1 MTAPSRARATWDT
14 REEKLALVE
23 RICERIRNGAHVN
36 HACALELLHKRR
48 LYEWLAED
56 EEIAVMVAAARAE
69 AGEAMRATVQL
80 VAEGHG
86 EERANANVLLHLL
99 ERSHPDEY
107 SPPKTRIEQ
116 EVSGK
121 DGAPQEHHVSMD
133 VAGLVRI
140 ARAKKES
147 T

>member
-1 MTAPSRARATWDT
+1 MSERPYVR
-14 REEKLALVE
+14 RERSAETLE
-23 RICERIRNGAHVN
+23 RICERIRKGTPVN
-36 HACALELLHKRR
+36 HAAALEGWPKQRF
-48 LYEWLAED
+48 YEWLGDDQEARD
-56 EEIAVMVAAARAE
+56 AVDSARAE
-69 AGEAMRATVQL
+69 G
-80 VAEGHG
+80 AEGYREQVRELAAFG
-86 EERANANVLLHLL
+86 GPQGSNPNVLLHLM
-99 ERSHPDEY
+99 ERLYPDEY

-116 EVSGK
+116 EVSGR